1 LNFVYRSQYWWN
13 FVVLETFDQ
22 HDFMQNFRMNKD
34 TFNYLCDQLRPSLQH
49 TDTVMRKSIS
59 VEMRVAVTLWFLA
72 TPAEYR
78 TISHIYLGLAEV
90 QYAVLYIT
98 LLKQ

>member
-1 LNFVYRSQYWWN
+1 MNFVYSSQYWWN

-22 HDFMQNFRMNKD
+22 HDFMQKFPD
-34 TFNYLCDQLRPSLQH
+34 EQGYLCDQLRPSLQH